1 MGTARC
7 ARPSDRLRAPLE
19 RADRDRHAEVRALA
33 GRGLQQVLRLA
44 SPLRPGERTQRPGPA
59 RLLVGELGEAC
70 DCRFPRPLPAGRLSA
85 ADLHDAGRRRGGG
98 ESVQRLARP
107 APGGSAGALE
117 RQAVEQGEGLPA
129 APEAASTLARGYL
142 LPQSGGDV
150 LLPLQRARRLQ
161 PLPGA
166 LGNPRSN
173 DRSRSR
179 DHRATGAGAVP
190 RTRAPHHLRQR
201 AAVHRPRLQGIHPP
215 VRHDPRA
222 HFAVLSAI
230 ERENREVAPIVEG
243 RVRAARR
250 AALDRRRAPLGGPV
264 RGPLQSG
271 SSAQRDR
278 LRDAPGQ
285 AGRARAPD
293 LCRARSQAGR
303 GAAAAT
309 TPPSTRPF
317 FGAGRAGR
325 APRASH
331 HDWRSTQRRAKLIR
345 PGETEAGSAGTP
357 PCRGITRWKLIGDD
371 ERGTASTA
379 VLPFFI
385 DFDRFPHA
393 LKIPAPKGRN
403 TSYRKTATLHF
414 TLNQDS
420 LSFGYSGLMRGS
432 WATRERL
439 ALGSMIRV
447 APD

>member
-1 MGTARC
+1 MGTPRC

-19 RADRDRHAEVRALA
+19 RAHGDRGPEVHSLA

-44 SPLRPGERTQRPGPA
+44 NALRPGERTQRPGPA
-59 RLLVGELGEAC
+59 RLLVGRAGEAS
-70 DCRFPRPLPAGRLSA
+70 DHRVPRPLPAGRLSS

-98 ESVQRLARP
+98 ESVQRLASP
-107 APGGSAGALE
+107 SSGGSAGALE
-117 RQAVEQGEGLPA
+117 RQAVEQGEGLS
-129 APEAASTLARGYL
+129 AASGTAPALARGYL

-150 LLPLQRARRLQ
+150 LLPLQRAGRLQ

-166 LGNPRSN
+166 LGNPRSD

-179 DHRATGAGAVP
+179 DHRAAGAGAVP
-190 RTRAPHHLRQR
+190 SGLSPHYLRQR

-222 HFAVLSAI
+222 NLAVLSAI

-264 RGPLQSG
+264 RGLLQSG
-271 SSAQRDR
+271 SSSQRDR
-278 LRDAPGQ
+278 LRHAPGQ
-285 AGRARAPD
+285 ARRTRAAN
-293 LCRARSQAGR
+293 LCRARSQTGR

-309 TPPSTRPF
+309 TPPATRPF

-325 APRASH
+325 APRTPH
-331 HDWRSTQRRAKLIR
+331 PDWRIAQRRAKLIR
-345 PGETEAGSAGTP
+345 PGETEAGSAGTQ
-357 PCRGITRWKLIGDD
+357 PCRGITRWKLIEDD
-371 ERGTASTA
+371 QRGTALTA

-414 TLNQDS
+414 TLNQDNWTIEIID
-420 LSFGYSGLMRGS
+420 LL
-432 WATRERL
+432 
-439 ALGSMIRV
+439 
-447 APD
+447 